1 VSSQPEGRS
10 KGASSMLSGASAR
23 IRQINPA
30 AAKTSTASGVA
41 GAKDLASMAVAYA
54 KQETVAPLKG
64 LARYAAY
71 GMAAALFFSTGLVL
85 FALGALRGIQDA
97 TGAADAQRGGLDGSW
112 SWVPYLLAVVVCV
125 AILGLVALAAKR
137 AVQSVTR

>member
-1 VSSQPEGRS
+1 
-10 KGASSMLSGASAR
+10 MLSGASAR

-41 GAKDLASMAVAYA
+41 GVKELASMAVGYA

-71 GMAAALFFSTGLVL
+71 GFVSAIFFATGLFL
-85 FALGALRGIQDA
+85 FALGGLRGIQAA
-97 TGAADAQRGGLDGSW
+97 TGAADRKAGGLDGNLSW
-112 SWVPYLLAVVVCV
+112 LPYLLAVLVCL
-125 AILGLVALAAKR
+125 ALLGLVALAAKR